1 MYEVLSVTAPI
12 YLLIA
17 AGFAATRLGLF
28 ERADM
33 RVFGKYVINLAF
45 PALLFNALSQR
56 QVNEVINPLFIGVYL
71 CGSLIVMVA
80 GIVWA
85 RRVAGK
91 DMSLSAVMGMGM
103 TCPNSGFIGF
113 PLVAMAVG
121 PNTGA
126 VALALAIIVE
136 NFFLIPIALAIA
148 GSGAEQ
154 GAQDTRWAR
163 WRAAML
169 QSLQTVVRNP
179 MIHGL
184 ALGFLFLLLNWRLP
198 EPLSRAVGM
207 LAASC
212 SAMALLVV
220 GGLAHRPGVSRHLAG
235 YQSDHGRQVAAASAG
250 GAAAGDGAAA
260 DAARNAD
267 GGGDP
272 GGGAANGDL
281 PYPRPA
287 IRPRWFGRLGA
298 IGDDRG
304 VLRDAQRAPLDPA
317 ALKRPASAPGGF
329 HI

>member
-1 MYEVLSVTAPI
+1 MYGVLSVTAPI

-17 AGFAATRLGLF
+17 AGFAATRFGLF
-28 ERADM
+28 ERVDM

-56 QVNEVINPLFIGVYL
+56 QMNEVINPLFIGVYL

-85 RRVAGK
+85 RRVVGK
-91 DMSLSAVMGMGM
+91 GMSLSAVMGMGM
-103 TCPNSGFIGF
+103 ACPNSGFIGF

-121 PNTGA
+121 PSTGA

-148 GSGAEQ
+148 GSDAEQ
-154 GAQDTRWAR
+154 GAPGTRWAR

-169 QSLQTVVRNP
+169 QSLHTVVRNP

-184 ALGFLFLLLNWRLP
+184 ALGFLFLLLDWRLP

-220 GGLAHRPGVSRHLAG
+220 GGSLTGQAFRGIWRDVSLIMVGKLLLHPLVVLLLVMLLPPMPREMQIAVVILAAVPQMGIYPILAQRYG
-235 YQSDHGRQVAAASAG
+235 HDGLAASAQL
-250 GAAAGDGAAA
+250 ATTVVSFVTL
-260 DAARNAD
+260 NALLWILR
-267 GGGDP
+267 P
-272 GGGAANGDL
+272 G
-281 PYPRPA
+281 
-287 IRPRWFGRLGA
+287 
-298 IGDDRG
+298 
-304 VLRDAQRAPLDPA
+304 
-317 ALKRPASAPGGF
+317 S
-329 HI
+329 

>member
-17 AGFAATRLGLF
+17 AGFAATRWGLF
-28 ERADM
+28 ERVDM

-56 QVNEVINPLFIGVYL
+56 QVNEVLNPLFIGVYL

-154 GAQDTRWAR
+154 GAQGTRWAR

-169 QSLQTVVRNP
+169 QSLHTAVRNP

-184 ALGFLFLLLNWRLP
+184 ALGFVFLLLDWRLP

-220 GGLAHRPGVSRHLAG
+220 GGSLTGQAFRGIWRDISLIMVGKLLLHPLAVLLLVMVLPPMPREMQMAVVILAAVPQMG
-235 YQSDHGRQVAAASAG
+235 IYPILAQRYGHDGLAASAQL
-250 GAAAGDGAAA
+250 ATTVVSFVTL
-260 DAARNAD
+260 NA
-267 GGGDP
+267 
-272 GGGAANGDL
+272 L
-281 PYPRPA
+281 LWILRP
-287 IRPRWFGRLGA
+287 
-298 IGDDRG
+298 
-304 VLRDAQRAPLDPA
+304 
-317 ALKRPASAPGGF
+317 
-329 HI
+329 

>member
-1 MYEVLSVTAPI
+1 MYDVLSVTAPI

-17 AGFAATRLGLF
+17 AGFAATRWGLF
-28 ERADM
+28 ERVDM

-56 QVNEVINPLFIGVYL
+56 QMNEVINPLFIGVYL

-85 RRVAGK
+85 RRVVGK
-91 DMSLSAVMGMGM
+91 GMSLSAVMGMGM
-103 TCPNSGFIGF
+103 ACPNSGFIGF

-121 PNTGA
+121 PSTGA

-148 GSGAEQ
+148 GSDAEQ
-154 GAQDTRWAR
+154 GAPGTRWAR

-169 QSLQTVVRNP
+169 QSLHTVVRNP

-184 ALGFLFLLLNWRLP
+184 ALGFLFLLLDWRLP

-220 GGLAHRPGVSRHLAG
+220 GGSLTGQAFRGIWRDVSLIMVGKLLLHPLVVLLLVMVLPPMPREMQIAVVILAAVPQMGIYPILAQRYG
-235 YQSDHGRQVAAASAG
+235 HDGLAASAQL
-250 GAAAGDGAAA
+250 ATTVVSFVTL
-260 DAARNAD
+260 NALLWILR
-267 GGGDP
+267 P
-272 GGGAANGDL
+272 G
-281 PYPRPA
+281 
-287 IRPRWFGRLGA
+287 
-298 IGDDRG
+298 
-304 VLRDAQRAPLDPA
+304 
-317 ALKRPASAPGGF
+317 S
-329 HI
+329 